1 MGEDRCP
8 RQPIRHLAANRS
20 IARTSRGFTL
30 IEILIVISIIA
41 LLSSFVLVA
50 ITRGKQGAAEAMATQ
65 MVAQITGALERYV
78 TDEGEYP
85 AMTEKADP
93 DRNDFPTLFDAL
105 LGDPRPHGPG
115 GRSAPYLQIKE
126 DQIAVYDEDL
136 DQYRA
141 AEKEERLSPK
151 VKKYILDSWGQPYVY
166 RCNKGK
172 KRESWMHRADADIYS
187 IGPNEQ
193 DDTALESEKSDDIG
207 NW

>member
-1 MGEDRCP
+1 MGEVRRP
-8 RQPIRHLAANRS
+8 HQSIHELALSRVA
-20 IARTSRGFTL
+20 ARKRGGFTL

-65 MVAQITGALERYV
+65 MVAQLTSALERYV
-78 TDEGEYP
+78 QDEGEYP
-85 AMTEKADP
+85 AMGEKADP
-93 DRNDFPTLFDAL
+93 DRNDFPQLYDAL
-105 LGDPRPHGPG
+105 LGDPKPHGKG

-136 DQYRA
+136 DQYRT
-141 AEKEERLSPK
+141 AEKDERLSDK
-151 VKKYILDSWGQPYVY
+151 TKKYILDPWGQPYVY

-193 DDTALESEKSDDIG
+193 DDTAMESEKSDDIG

>member
-1 MGEDRCP
+1 MGDDP
-8 RQPIRHLAANRS
+8 RLRPSTHRHATGPIGSGKRG
-20 IARTSRGFTL
+20 GFTL

-65 MVAQITGALERYV
+65 MVAQLTSALERYV
-78 TDEGEYP
+78 QDEGEYP
-85 AMTEKADP
+85 GMTLKPDP
-93 DRNDFPTLFDAL
+93 DRNDFPLLFEAL
-105 LGDPRPHGPG
+105 LDDPRPHGKG

-136 DQYRA
+136 DQYRKA
-141 AEKEERLSPK
+141 DTDERRDPRTQK
-151 VKKYILDSWGQPYVY
+151 FVLDPWGQPYIY
-166 RCNKGK
+166 RANKGK

-193 DDTALESEKSDDIG
+193 DDTVLESEKSDDIG